1 MLALASACF
10 SAVSTTLIQKG
21 LRRSN
26 FYAGF
31 WINVVVGMLGLWTV
45 VLLVVPRT
53 EYHWRAVP
61 YFILSGVVGTAGGR
75 LFRVVAIEKVG
86 APVAAAINNL
96 SPFIPTVSPLLTP
109 VASRNLLL
117 YQSLPIRIPY
127 RQAKLRRRNDD
138 TSVGT
143 ATRSITEGLH
153 RFSRRVQPHGGPSRR
168 VRRALSRGS

>member
-1 MLALASACF
+1 MAPTPQMLALASACF

-86 APVAAAINNL
+86 PCRASAAVDQPGT
-96 SPFIPTVSPLLTP
+96 SGVEFHVG
-109 VASRNLLL
+109 
-117 YQSLPIRIPY
+117 PI
-127 RQAKLRRRNDD
+127 
-138 TSVGT
+138 
-143 ATRSITEGLH
+143 TR
-153 RFSRRVQPHGGPSRR
+153 HGGSAC
-168 VRRALSRGS
+168 VVSL

>member
-61 YFILSGVVGTAGGR
+61 YFILSGVVGTAGGPR
-75 LFRVVAIEKVG
+75 FAGWAVVKEG
-86 APVAAAINNL
+86 AA
-96 SPFIPTVSPLLTP
+96 
-109 VASRNLLL
+109 
-117 YQSLPIRIPY
+117 
-127 RQAKLRRRNDD
+127 
-138 TSVGT
+138 
-143 ATRSITEGLH
+143 
-153 RFSRRVQPHGGPSRR
+153 GGP
-168 VRRALSRGS
+168 ATTNLNTLSATAPAIL